1 MTLWPARAK
10 LNLALHVVGQRAD
23 GYHLLDSLVCFVD
36 IADQLMVAPASDL
49 SLTVEGPFSTGV
61 PVDDGNLVLKAARL
75 FSLETGQ
82 GAVIRLVKNLPHGA
96 GIGGGSADA
105 AAALQALAQLWGQ
118 PLPKKD
124 AILSLGAD
132 VPVCL
137 ETAPVY
143 MRGIGDEI
151 TAAPALPPLWAV
163 LVNPS
168 LPLATP
174 SVFAALAAKTN
185 PPLSVWQD
193 DFWNWIAA
201 QRNDLEVPAI
211 ALCPEIGTVLE
222 ELRSTKAVRLARMS
236 GSGST
241 CFSLYDSADAAKAAK
256 AAVQAAHPTWWVE
269 AGAVM
274 GARDQAIRS
283 TT

>member
-1 MTLWPARAK
+1 MILWPARAK
-10 LNLALHVVGQRAD
+10 LNLALHVVGQRTD

-49 SLTVEGPFSTGV
+49 SLTVEGPFSMGV

-75 FSLETGQ
+75 FSRETGQ
-82 GAVIRLVKNLPHGA
+82 GAAIHLVKNLPHGA

-137 ETAPVY
+137 ETAPVF

-151 TAAPALPPLWAV
+151 TTAPALPPLWAV
-163 LVNPS
+163 LAHPN

-174 SVFAALAAKTN
+174 AVFATLQQKDN
-185 PPLSVWQD
+185 PPLAPLRG
-193 DFWNWIAA
+193 DFWSWLEA
-201 QRNDLEVPAI
+201 QRNDLEAPAI
-211 ALCPEIGTVLE
+211 ALCPQVASVLNALRGTA
-222 ELRSTKAVRLARMS
+222 SARLVRMS

-241 CFSLYDSADAAKAAK
+241 CFALYDSADASQAAK
-256 AAVQAAHPTWWVE
+256 AALQAAHPAWWVE
-269 AGAVM
+269 AGAIMV
-274 GARDQAIRS
+274 
-283 TT
+283 